1 MMTKEELR
9 TICDVV
15 GGARVV
21 ADYVPSTVRAVH
33 QWLAGK
39 RKISR
44 PVEARIRELHR
55 QRTEVA

>member
-9 TICDVV
+9 AVCDAV
-15 GGARVV
+15 GGPKVV
-21 ADYVPSTVRAVH
+21 AEYVPSTVRAVH
-33 QWLAGK
+33 QWLAGS

-55 QRTEVA
+55 RHTEAA